1 MLQDETFLPRSRRA
15 FLQLSAAASAAAAL
29 GVMTEPLLARADRP
43 RRLHKDG
50 VMIDANENPL
60 GPGEAARE
68 AAAAIVSQG
77 GRYSS
82 WLTEDLENTFAAM
95 EGLKPE
101 YIRSFPG
108 SSLPLHYTVLAF
120 TSPTRSYVTADPG
133 FEGGM
138 HAAAVAGARI
148 VKVGLTKTYA
158 HDVKTMLAAAPD
170 AGVFYICTPNN
181 PTGTLTTHS
190 EIEYALENK
199 PSGSILLVD
208 EAYIHFSDG
217 TPTLDLV
224 KADKDVVVLRT
235 FSKIYGMAGLRC
247 GFAIA
252 RPDLLAKID
261 DRGGWNAMP
270 ITAVAA
276 ATASLKDA
284 QLVPQRKR
292 MNAAVREA
300 TFQWLDRNGYSYIPS
315 QSNCFMV
322 DTKRKAKDVIDGM
335 AQQKVFIG
343 RVWPVMPTWVRVT
356 VGTGPEMDL
365 FQAAFQRVM
374 SGAVAS
380 RVTAAPAGLSD
391 HFDGVPRRG
400 RTISRG

>member
-1 MLQDETFLPRSRRA
+1 MLQDGTFSPRSRRA

-29 GVMTEPLLARADRP
+29 GVVTEPMLARSGPARVF
-43 RRLHKDG
+43 HKDG

-68 AAAAIVSQG
+68 AAAAVVSQG

-82 WLTEDLENTFAAM
+82 WLTEELENTFAGM

-108 SSLPLHYTVLAF
+108 SSLPLHYAVLAF
-120 TSPTRSYVTADPG
+120 TSPTKSYVTADPG
-133 FEGGM
+133 FEAGM
-138 HAAAVAGARI
+138 HAATIAGARI
-148 VKVGLTKTYA
+148 VKVGLTRTYA
-158 HDVKTMLAAAPD
+158 HDVKAMLAAAPD
-170 AGVFYICTPNN
+170 AGLFYICTPNN
-181 PTGTLTTHS
+181 PTGTLTSHS
-190 EIEYALENK
+190 DIEYALENK

-217 TPTLDLV
+217 TPALDLV

-284 QLVPQRKR
+284 QIVPQRKR

-300 TFQWLDRNGYSYIPS
+300 TFQWLDRNAYAYIPS
-315 QSNCFMV
+315 QSNCFML

-335 AQQKVFIG
+335 AQQNVFIG
-343 RVWPVMPTWVRVT
+343 RVWPVMPTWVRIT
-356 VGTGPEMDL
+356 VGTGPEMDR

-374 SGAVAS
+374 AGAVAS
-380 RVTAAPAGLSD
+380 RVAPAPAGMSD
-391 HFDGVPRRG
+391 HFDGAPRR
-400 RTISRG
+400 RSSISRG